1 MKTKFCTIGLLLV
14 LSLSAQATL
23 YTFSGTP
30 TDNGAGPGGIPDNNT
45 IGLSESQTLSGLP
58 NSISAVTLNV
68 TLSGG
73 LGSDLMGYLR
83 LGNLTG
89 SPSVN
94 LTGLPSGAI
103 GANMPVSFDLSSTFS
118 IAGSQQY
125 VDTVFLGR
133 KPGWRDHAQR
143 LELGHHRGAGAGD
156 TGAGGVRGDAAGAG
170 RIEMGLAGT
179 GVKRLP
185 WSIVEPQEMSRL
197 LSIGTAKQAA

>member
-1 MKTKFCTIGLLLV
+1 MKIKFCTISLLLV
-14 LSLSAQATL
+14 LSLSSQATL

-73 LGSDLMGYLR
+73 LGSDLTGYLR

-94 LTGLPSGAI
+94 LTGLPSGVI
-103 GANMPVSFDLSSTFS
+103 GANTPVSFDLSSTFS
-118 IAGSQQY
+118 SLDPNNTWTLFFS
-125 VDTVFLGR
+125 DTSGGGQTTLNGWSLDITAVPEPVTLALVVFLVMLL
-133 KPGWRDHAQR
+133 A
-143 LELGHHRGAGAGD
+143 
-156 TGAGGVRGDAAGAG
+156 
-170 RIEMGLAGT
+170 LAGLRWAWRT
-179 GVKRLP
+179 
-185 WSIVEPQEMSRL
+185 
-197 LSIGTAKQAA
+197 